1 MDSRAANQL
10 YVHVM
15 ALMLLFVTACHVQYH
30 AVLAE
35 SQSSTPAEGSEQDE
49 KQRDFM
55 AWIERVDSRYYS
67 GTLSRPMDSDDELAA
82 SKAVGGV
89 ITVGGSGAQF
99 SKVQDAVDAVS
110 PGNGQRIVIQIAAG
124 VYKEK
129 VHVPSNKPY
138 ITFQGAGAGSTT
150 ITWQDTLASAGTL
163 AKSATVGIDARGF
176 IAKGISFVNS
186 SPPPPIG
193 SKNRQAVALRISGD
207 QAAFYNCNFL
217 SSQDTLYDDEGR
229 HYFEGCL
236 IQGSVDFICGN
247 GQSLYKGCELRAVQ
261 RSTESLTAQRRSSPN
276 ENTGFSFVN
285 CKVTGEGMAYLGRAW
300 GEYSRVIFSY
310 TYMAN
315 VVKPVGW
322 YNWGDSSR
330 ENKVFY
336 GQYKCSGP
344 GADES
349 KRVGWSKELTD
360 AQAAPFQTVSFID
373 GSSWLQS

>member
-1 MDSRAANQL
+1 MGEEFTQY
-10 YVHVM
+10 YV
-15 ALMLLFVTACHVQYH
+15 LSCFLLHLFFYH